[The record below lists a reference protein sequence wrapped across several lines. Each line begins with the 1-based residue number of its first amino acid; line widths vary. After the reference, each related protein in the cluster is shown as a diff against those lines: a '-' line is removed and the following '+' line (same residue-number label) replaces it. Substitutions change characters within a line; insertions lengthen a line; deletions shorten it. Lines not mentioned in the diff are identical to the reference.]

1 MSVSQIDPKLLMGQI
16 PPRCCSATWPKRLE
30 LSFSFKKIRE
40 YQTLWL
46 WSILEFYKSSE
57 NICIP
62 FSELAQKIIFESWIT
77 VWCWPSLVAK
87 LKICHFSPQHQ
98 WRHRCSARK
107 RSNWHKSALKCIFV
121 FCNWENLVNKT
132 FWRAKCPSGQ
142 LAHHKSLLL
151 KILEALL
158 FATISATSLSAS

>member
-16 PPRCCSATWPKRLE
+16 LPAVVVLQRGQNVWSCRF
-30 LSFSFKKIRE
+30 LSRKFTNFWIRA
-40 YQTLWL
+40 LL
-46 WSILEFYKSSE
+46 L
-57 NICIP
+57 IP
-62 FSELAQKIIFESWIT
+62 FLQMFLWIISWTSIVNHFRT
-77 VWCWPSLVAK
+77 LNHGVTLTIIAK

-98 WRHRCSARK
+98 WRHHCSARK